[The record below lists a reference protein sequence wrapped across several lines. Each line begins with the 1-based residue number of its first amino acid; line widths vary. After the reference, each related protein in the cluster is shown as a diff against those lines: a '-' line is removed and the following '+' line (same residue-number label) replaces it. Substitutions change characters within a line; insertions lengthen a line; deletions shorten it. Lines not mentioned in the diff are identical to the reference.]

1 MHAQF
6 HPRAHTPGNR
16 SGQYR
21 KIPIGAGHDLGR
33 EARAAAAI
41 PGQETHGGSLRFLQ
55 RKEKYPS
62 PVQLAA
68 EMHERLVT
76 IHPYIDGNG
85 RTSRLLMNLILLQH
99 GYPIANISADQRI
112 AYYNALEKAQV
123 EQDVSDF
130 HQLVAKTEKASLV
143 KYLAMVSGNV
153 GEDAKGKGLY
163 FFERIK
169 DYL

>member
-1 MHAQF
+1 
-6 HPRAHTPGNR
+6 
-16 SGQYR
+16 
-21 KIPIGAGHDLGR
+21 
-33 EARAAAAI
+33 
-41 PGQETHGGSLRFLQ
+41 
-55 RKEKYPS
+55 
-62 PVQLAA
+62 
-68 EMHERLVT
+68 
-76 IHPYIDGNG
+76 
-85 RTSRLLMNLILLQH
+85 MNLILLQH

>member
-1 MHAQF
+1 MGDLFVFYRNGKGIF
-6 HPRAHTPGNR
+6 H
-16 SGQYR
+16 
-21 KIPIGAGHDLGR
+21 
-33 EARAAAAI
+33 
-41 PGQETHGGSLRFLQ
+41 
-55 RKEKYPS
+55 

-85 RTSRLLMNLILLQH
+85 RTSRLLMNLILLQN

-112 AYYNALEKAQV
+112 AYYTALEKAQV
-123 EQDVSDF
+123 GGDASDF
-130 HQLVAKTEKASLV
+130 QRLVARTEKASLF
-143 KYLAMVSGNV
+143 KYLEMISGNV
-153 GEDAKGKGLY
+153 GDDAGGKGLY